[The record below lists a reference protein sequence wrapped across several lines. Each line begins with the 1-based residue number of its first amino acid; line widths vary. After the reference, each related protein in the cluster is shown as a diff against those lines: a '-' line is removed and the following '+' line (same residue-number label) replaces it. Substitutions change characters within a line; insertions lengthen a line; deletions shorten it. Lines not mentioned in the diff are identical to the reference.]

1 MTEVSYPI
9 ATTENLVKSNS
20 GVLRITNDGTK
31 LLANL
36 GAQYVINVA
45 AAARQ
50 VAEHGGRKTV
60 SAGDIELVVGL
71 IDGE

>member
-45 AAARQ
+45 DAARR
-50 VAEHGGRKTV
+50 VAEHNGRKTV

-71 IDGE
+71 IED